1 MSYTKPDLIRIFNKH
16 FIEFLEDINISLPEN
31 SDILSAKKMYK
42 LAMNTNPSLIIQIW
56 NKYVVS
62 KYKNEIEAG
71 NIQYFIKKNYEA
83 DVANSN
89 KSTRILDIIYRLKN
103 TMQMLSDSNQHKS
116 MKYIQNLTQLTILY
130 DISK

>member
-31 SDILSAKKMYK
+31 SDILSEKKMYK
-42 LAMNTNPSLIIQIW
+42 MAMNTNPSFIIQIW

>member
-1 MSYTKPDLIRIFNKH
+1 MSYTKADLIRIFNKH
-16 FIEFLEDINISLPEN
+16 FIEFLEDINIILPEN

-42 LAMNTNPSLIIQIW
+42 MAMNTNPSLIIQIW

-71 NIQYFIKKNYEA
+71 DIQYFIKKNYED

-89 KSTRILDIIYRLKN
+89 KSTRILDIIYRLKK
-103 TMQMLSDSNQHKS
+103 TIQLLSDSNQHKS

>member
-16 FIEFLEDINISLPEN
+16 FIEFLEDINIILPEN

-42 LAMNTNPSLIIQIW
+42 MAMNTNPSLIIQIW

-103 TMQMLSDSNQHKS
+103 TIQLLSDSDQHKS

>member
-42 LAMNTNPSLIIQIW
+42 MAMNTNPSLIIQIW

-103 TMQMLSDSNQHKS
+103 TIQLLSDSDQHKS